1 MEIGSQVHYIMIL
14 KVKEMREREMYKGK
28 NLMGSKDKSD

>member
-1 MEIGSQVHYIMIL
+1 MEIGNQVHYIMIL
-14 KVKEMREREMYKGK
+14 ETKEMREREMYKSQ